1 MSQQL
6 RESSANL
13 TRNGEIGNV
22 STVEGKFRES
32 YYKRRDRKCLDLR
45 HPACDH
51 PCDPAGHMSWKIP
64 LHSNAFV
71 CIFFLP
77 FLFFLFLYDNEN
89 SDYEA

>member
-32 YYKRRDRKCLDLR
+32 YYKLGNVSTAEGKFRD
-45 HPACDH
+45 
-51 PCDPAGHMSWKIP
+51 
-64 LHSNAFV
+64 
-71 CIFFLP
+71 
-77 FLFFLFLYDNEN
+77 
-89 SDYEA
+89 